1 MTGSIQK
8 TLEAR
13 YTKSFWVKAEM
24 NKLNFYRHS
33 GHCYPDLLEKK
44 EGRVVAQMRATLWSG
59 DYQRINQQFLEVL
72 KEPLKDGINILFE
85 ARVSFTSSHGLSL
98 HILDMEPTFTLG
110 ALELEKQQTIQ
121 KLTAEGIFHQNKQL
135 KLALLP
141 QRIAIISVE
150 TSKGYADFLKVLEG
164 NSWGYQF
171 FHMLFPAL
179 LQGDQAVGSIIT
191 QLRRI
196 EKVKQHFDVVAI
208 IRGGGGEVGL
218 ACYNHYELARFM
230 ALYPLPVLTGIG
242 HATNET
248 VAEMVSHSNAITPT
262 KLAEMLLQC
271 FHNFSV
277 PVKEA
282 RQKVTQYANLLLQSS
297 KDELLNE
304 VRFFNAACSQSL
316 TGRQYSLE
324 MLSRKLAQSTTEELS
339 GESQNLRRY
348 RQQLSG
354 ALSLI
359 RQEQVQLQ
367 HHKLQLKTNS
377 GFHFNQAKTNLEHLE
392 KTVSLLDS
400 MQVVKRGYSM
410 TVKEGKVVQ
419 SIREIQKGDRITTIL
434 ADGNIQSTVD

>member
-1 MTGSIQK
+1 
-8 TLEAR
+8 
-13 YTKSFWVKAEM
+13 M

-44 EGRVVAQMRATLWSG
+44 EGRVVAQMRAILWSS

-98 HILDMEPTFTLG
+98 HILDIEPGFTMG

-135 KLALLP
+135 KLPLLP

-164 NSWGYQF
+164 NSWEYQF
-171 FHMLFPAL
+171 FHLLFPAL

-218 ACYNHYELARFM
+218 TCYNHYELARFI

-282 RQKVTQYANLLLQSS
+282 RQKVMQYANLLLKSS
-297 KDELLNE
+297 REDLLNE

-316 TGRQYSLE
+316 NGCQHSLE

-339 GESQNLRRY
+339 GESQNLHRY
-348 RQQLSG
+348 KEQLSG

-359 RQEQVQLQ
+359 RQERLRLQ
-367 HHKLQLKTNS
+367 HHQMQIRAHS
-377 GFHFNQAKTNLEHLE
+377 GFLFHQAKTNLEHLE
-392 KTVSLLDS
+392 KTVSLLDP